1 MKLLN
6 TLIILMLSFGLTN
19 SAVAMAAQSPE
30 DLIKDASQRVMKILE
45 EDQEQIQQEPK
56 ILYGLVNEVILPL
69 IDFDAMTK
77 LTLGKYWR
85 TATPEQRE
93 QFMKEYKTMLV
104 RTYTKSL
111 ADYTGSEIIY
121 LPRRGEEDRS
131 RVTVYTEVDR
141 GDGRP
146 RVPVNYSLRKVG
158 DEWLVY
164 DVVIDGLSLVKNY
177 RTSFNQEIAQTSLQS
192 LIDRLAEA
200 NRKGEDVVVQ

>member
-6 TLIILMLSFGLTN
+6 TLIAMLLSFALMN
-19 SAVAMAAQSPE
+19 SAVAAAGQSPDE
-30 DLIKDASQRVMKILE
+30 LVKDASQRVMKILT
-45 EDQEQIQQEPK
+45 DEQARIESDPQF
-56 ILYGLVNEVILPL
+56 LYGLVDEVILPL

-77 LTLGKYWR
+77 LTLGKHWR

-93 QFMKEYKTMLV
+93 RFMAEYKTMLV

-111 ADYTGSEIIY
+111 ADYAGSDIIY
-121 LPRRGEEDRS
+121 LPSRAEPDSS
-131 RVTVYTEVDR
+131 RVTIYTEVDR

-177 RTSFNQEIAQTSLQS
+177 RTSFNEEIAQTSLQA

-200 NRKGEDVVVQ
+200 NRSGEDVVVQ